1 MRFLCKTAPSVFVA
15 SINWVGVFLFFKL
28 YGVFFFLIFLL
39 DQPGVVR
46 RVPTPDSAVSGR
58 ADGMVPSG
66 PLQGSFSRAFGLN
79 AAVTEP
85 WGVGVEEDGGRRRR
99 MTSE

>member
-1 MRFLCKTAPSVFVA
+1 MRFLCKIAPSVFVA
-15 SINWVGVFLFFKL
+15 SINLVGFFCFFLTL
-28 YGVFFFLIFLL
+28 RVFFLIIFLL
-39 DQPGVVR
+39 DQPGEVR

-85 WGVGVEEDGGRRRR
+85 WGGR
-99 MTSE
+99 